1 MRPLLALALVM
12 ATLVGCAS
20 CRSTPVGPENVVD
33 AGDDDACGRACRR
46 LTTLGCPEAEPTD
59 AGATCVAVCRDA
71 EASGVVSL
79 EPECVANVAS
89 CDDIDSCVRDSP

>member
-1 MRPLLALALVM
+1 MRPLLALALV
-12 ATLVGCAS
+12 AGTLVGCAS

-33 AGDDDACGRACRR
+33 AGDDDACSRACRR
-46 LTTLGCPEAEPTD
+46 LATLGCPE
-59 AGATCVAVCRDA
+59 CVAVCRDT

-89 CDDIDSCVRDSP
+89 CNDIDRCVRDSP